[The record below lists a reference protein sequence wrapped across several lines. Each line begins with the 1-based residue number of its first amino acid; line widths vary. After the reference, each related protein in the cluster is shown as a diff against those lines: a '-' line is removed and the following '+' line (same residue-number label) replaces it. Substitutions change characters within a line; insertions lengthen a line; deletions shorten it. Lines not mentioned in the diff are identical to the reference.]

1 MLFTI
6 VTPSLNC
13 REYLPQNFE
22 SVQKQGFGPEDLEQ
36 WVIDGGSTDG
46 TVEFLKSQTRARWV
60 SEKDKGLS
68 DAVNKGIQRATGDW
82 IIWLNADDLLSDGA
96 LKLFLEYAAKH
107 PDIRVFTGDQAVLD
121 YQGNLEVVSEG
132 WDYNL
137 KDLLGT
143 RTGLNQASTIV
154 HREVYARAGLLDVS
168 IHYAMDYEWLV
179 RAMHLYKCVY
189 IPAVLTS
196 YRRRKGS
203 IMDANMAKHFETF
216 LATRRAY
223 RQPRFSAAEWRLR
236 FFIYTDWMRQ
246 NLFMRKTV
254 RKIKGLF
261 GHQLKHPMT

>member
-1 MLFTI
+1 MRFTI

-22 SVQKQGFGPEDLEQ
+22 SVQKQGFGPDELEQ

-46 TVEFLKSQTRARWV
+46 TVEFLKSQTRAKWI

-96 LKLFLEYAAKH
+96 LKLLLEYAAKY
-107 PDIRVFTGDQAVLD
+107 PDIKMFAGDQAILD
-121 YQGNLEVVSEG
+121 YQGNVEVVSQG

-137 KDLLGT
+137 KDLMGM
-143 RTGLNQASTIV
+143 RTGMNQASTIV
-154 HREVYARAGLLDVS
+154 HREVYEKAGLIDIS
-168 IHYAMDYEWLV
+168 IRYAMDYEWLV

-216 LATRRAY
+216 LAVRRKY
-223 RQPRFSAAEWRLR
+223 NLSPLTLAEARIR
-236 FFIYTDWMRQ
+236 FFIYTDFLRQ
-246 NLFMRKTV
+246 TPWIRKTV
-254 RKIKGLF
+254 RKVKGLF
-261 GHQLKHPMT
+261 GQAPRHPMS